1 MGNIDKNLGQ
11 RLQNIGLMAK
21 QKQLSLR
28 DSYREIMAASGK
40 NIDDYKVIAFEFDD
54 VVGPNFHYV
63 LMDHHCQ
70 YELFDGPGK
79 IVTIVIT
86 KDAELEQRIVDLAAK
101 YGGQKITPFIR

>member
-1 MGNIDKNLGQ
+1 MV
-11 RLQNIGLMAK
+11 K

-40 NIDDYKVIAFEFDD
+40 NLDDYKVIAFEFDD

-79 IVTIVIT
+79 IVTIVFA
-86 KDAELEQRIVDLAAK
+86 KDAALEQKINDLAAQ
-101 YGGQKITPFIR
+101 YGGQKTTPFIR